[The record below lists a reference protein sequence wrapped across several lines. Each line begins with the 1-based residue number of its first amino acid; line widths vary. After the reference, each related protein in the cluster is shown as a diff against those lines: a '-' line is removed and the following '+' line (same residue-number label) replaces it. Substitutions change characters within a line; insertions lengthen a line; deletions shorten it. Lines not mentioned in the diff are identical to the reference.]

1 MSFSKIN
8 LTKDETPGKQQRE
21 SKCFLPP
28 NKALRNRNKQRK
40 LSVFFAL
47 SLGLLLGITNPSK
60 VNAAEKIR
68 LSYGILNF
76 SLSVESLKI
85 YSETGKITPE
95 FKPYTKFLN
104 EQLLLQLRHWL
115 QKDWERDLV
124 GLYKYTHSP
133 QGEELLQEIGN
144 VVTTHSQRNGFYA
157 LRAALIQAASQSED
171 WTIVDVIQHF
181 PTEYMQINTKELF
194 KLKTFWQETNI
205 SKQ

>member
-1 MSFSKIN
+1 MLKNLINSIKKIP
-8 LTKDETPGKQQRE
+8 T
-21 SKCFLPP
+21 
-28 NKALRNRNKQRK
+28 NKVVTASNKK
-40 LSVFFAL
+40 LKSSVFFAIG
-47 SLGLLLGITNPSK
+47 LGFLLLLNNPSK

-85 YSETGKITPE
+85 YAETGKITPE
-95 FKPYTKFLN
+95 FEFYTKFLN

-124 GLYKYTHSP
+124 SLYRYTHSP

-144 VVTTHSQRNGFYA
+144 VVTTHSQTNGFYA
-157 LRAALIQAASQSED
+157 LRAALIKAATQSED
-171 WTIVDVIQHF
+171 WTILDVIQQF

-194 KLKTFWQETNI
+194 KLKTFWQESNI
-205 SKQ
+205 SNQ